1 MDLVEDGREFHSFIV
16 EGKKELARDEVRQNS
31 REKSKIE
38 KCLKACSGLQE
49 RWHGKEEMK

>member
-1 MDLVEDGREFHSFIV
+1 MEGSSIV
-16 EGKKELARDEVRQNS
+16 LLYIEGKKELARDEVRQNS

-38 KCLKACSGLQE
+38 KCLKAYSGLQE